1 MSEDP
6 FADRLDG
13 DLGESARMA
22 AEFEAELTR
31 LRGAMTMTTREAGV
45 LGSGIERGVGRAL
58 DDLALNGD
66 KMSDVL
72 KGLAQSLADTV
83 YGIAMKPVEGAISG
97 AIGGLFGAMGV
108 PSVQAFAKGGTFAS
122 GRVGDVVG
130 QATGFAMR
138 GGAGLMGEAGPEAI
152 MPLQRGPD
160 GKLGVAAAG
169 GGGATNVTFNIQTPD
184 VAGFRK
190 SQSQIAAHMSRVLA
204 RGDRIG

>member
-6 FADRLDG
+6 FEERLDE
-13 DLGESARMA
+13 DLADTARMA
-22 AEFEAELTR
+22 AAFEAELTR
-31 LRGAMTMTTREAGV
+31 LRSAMTMTTREAGT
-45 LGSGIERGVGRAL
+45 LGSGIERGVGRAV
-58 DDLALNGD
+58 DDLALHGD
-66 KMSDVL
+66 SLGDVL
-72 KGLAQSLADTV
+72 RGLAETIADTA

-97 AIGGLFGAMGV
+97 TIGNLFGAMGV
-108 PSVQAFAKGGTFAS
+108 PAVSAFAKGGAFAS

-130 QATGFAMR
+130 GPTGFSMR

-160 GKLGVAAAG
+160 GRLGVASS

-184 VAGFRK
+184 VAGFQR
-190 SQSQIAAHMSRVLA
+190 SQSQIAAQMSRVLA